1 MGDVFVVAAELSGKL
16 TARPEAPLGQMMS
29 EAAWR
34 ALRSARVEPEAV
46 DAIFTGAM
54 GSFEPEGFVGRIPIQ
69 LANGLDLRKA
79 DVAPMMVG
87 SSEVGA
93 WVLRQAFQS
102 CRWRPEY
109 RHVLVVG
116 GEQMNP
122 LAGQRATPPALR
134 LAERVARTRA
144 IGEILDERERHYGL
158 NMVRMGDLLME
169 ALAHGEGWSTGDVT
183 DVILPLIAMT
193 KYERIAGYRLGHF
206 HGRVE
211 PNLGEYR
218 GRSRITRYFNLH
230 DVTPTSSGA
239 VALLLAR
246 EPVGDALEIVGMGQG
261 LVPISLTSRPGDMR
275 RSGSVR
281 AAIHGACTD
290 AGVGTDWLLDADFA
304 VIHDA
309 FPSIEYAILKE
320 LGLRPSQ
327 IVERATSGWGNP
339 FGGLKA
345 CGHALG
351 ASGLLQIAKSHQRI
365 FLNPTYLTEAAIAGS
380 QPAERCWTCSVGGP
394 LTNVVVSLLRRHGA
408 PGRQSATQRPTFDPR
423 DEPIEPS
430 YQALR
435 EQIPPGSGLV
445 VTRSRLVHTP
455 AFGDDDVP
463 LFRAH
468 RDPWIY
474 LVERPPSD
482 GDRPP
487 KCYAYAEVELPLGAV
502 CELHPETIEG
512 ESYLRAGAAR
522 GVLDLRFGG
531 ETAEQQADRVTAL
544 GDLRRRLARYEP

>member
-1 MGDVFVVAAELSGKL
+1 
-16 TARPEAPLGQMMS
+16 
-29 EAAWR
+29 
-34 ALRSARVEPEAV
+34 
-46 DAIFTGAM
+46 
-54 GSFEPEGFVGRIPIQ
+54 
-69 LANGLDLRKA
+69 
-79 DVAPMMVG
+79 
-87 SSEVGA
+87 
-93 WVLRQAFQS
+93 
-102 CRWRPEY
+102 
-109 RHVLVVG
+109 
-116 GEQMNP
+116 
-122 LAGQRATPPALR
+122 
-134 LAERVARTRA
+134 
-144 IGEILDERERHYGL
+144 
-158 NMVRMGDLLME
+158 
-169 ALAHGEGWSTGDVT
+169 
-183 DVILPLIAMT
+183 
-193 KYERIAGYRLGHF
+193 
-206 HGRVE
+206 
-211 PNLGEYR
+211 
-218 GRSRITRYFNLH
+218 
-230 DVTPTSSGA
+230 
-239 VALLLAR
+239 
-246 EPVGDALEIVGMGQG
+246 
-261 LVPISLTSRPGDMR
+261 
-275 RSGSVR
+275 
-281 AAIHGACTD
+281 
-290 AGVGTDWLLDADFA
+290 
-304 VIHDA
+304 
-309 FPSIEYAILKE
+309 
-320 LGLRPSQ
+320 
-327 IVERATSGWGNP
+327 
-339 FGGLKA
+339 
-345 CGHALG
+345 
-351 ASGLLQIAKSHQRI
+351 
-365 FLNPTYLTEAAIAGS
+365 
-380 QPAERCWTCSVGGP
+380 VGGP